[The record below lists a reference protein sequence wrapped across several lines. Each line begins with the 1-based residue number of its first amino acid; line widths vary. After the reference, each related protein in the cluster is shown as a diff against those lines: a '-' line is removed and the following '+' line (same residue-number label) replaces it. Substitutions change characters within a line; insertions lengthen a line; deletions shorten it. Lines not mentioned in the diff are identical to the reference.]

1 MPVRRGFTAALSGVP
16 DMGRIALIAAA
27 ILFAL
32 LTIVVPVAA
41 ILARAFADGTGAWL
55 AAVTAPDTLA
65 ALWLTVLTALI
76 VVPINIV
83 FGLCAAWAIARFRF
97 PGRRALL
104 VIIEIPFAISPV
116 VAGLCFL
123 LVFGAYGPVGQALQP
138 YGIQLMFNLTGI
150 VLVSLFVTCPFVL
163 REVLPVLQADG
174 EDEER
179 AALTLGASGWQ
190 IFRLVTLPRVTWA
203 LLYGATLATARA
215 IGEFGAVSVVS
226 GAIRGRTMT
235 LPLQVEALY
244 NDYDATGAFAAA
256 TVLALIAMLTLALRG
271 LIAAFHP
278 VRGAR
283 A

>member
-1 MPVRRGFTAALSGVP
+1 
-16 DMGRIALIAAA
+16 MGRIALIAAA